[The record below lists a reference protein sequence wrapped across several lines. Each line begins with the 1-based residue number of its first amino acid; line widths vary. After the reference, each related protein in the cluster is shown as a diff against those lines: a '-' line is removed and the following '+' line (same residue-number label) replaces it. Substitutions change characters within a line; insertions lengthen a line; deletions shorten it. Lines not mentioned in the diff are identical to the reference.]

1 MSHTRDAE
9 TALKG
14 TSMNQHN
21 VLLICLLTGYAAVN
35 VITAL
40 RSRVFLLAQSRARL
54 ALYGIA
60 FLLWGSLIVVGI
72 EFMELVRRLDD
83 EGT

>member
-1 MSHTRDAE
+1 
-9 TALKG
+9 
-14 TSMNQHN
+14 MNQHD
-21 VLLICLLTGYAAVN
+21 VLLICLLTGYVAVN

-60 FLLWGSLIVVGI
+60 FLLWGFSNRIGNRAHGARASI
-72 EFMELVRRLDD
+72 
-83 EGT
+83 G

>member
-1 MSHTRDAE
+1 
-9 TALKG
+9 
-14 TSMNQHN
+14 MNQHN

-60 FLLWGSLIVVGI
+60 FLLWGSLIVLGI
-72 EFMELVRRLDD
+72 ELMVLVRRLDD
-83 EGT
+83 QGT